1 MLWLSWNLAQT
12 VDGKS
17 STPLN
22 AEAQFKNHTP
32 FAGTYRDCRLNCF
45 MSLYIFIYTEK
56 KPKNNTTATLHR
68 GAGSSQGLTA
78 ADEDEDSKATE
89 DASAFL
95 FHGQPSCMGAMV
107 QWFVFMK
114 RWYHPM
120 LISGVLLP
128 CWWSCNKDFAQT
140 GDHMVNIGF
149 LIECSFVEW

>member
-56 KPKNNTTATLHR
+56 NPKTTQQQHFIGELAVRKALPLLMRTKTPRPQKTPRHFCFMGSPVAWARWCNGLCLWRDGIIQCWFQVFFCHVGEVVTKTLLR
-68 GAGSSQGLTA
+68 LVTIWWI
-78 ADEDEDSKATE
+78 
-89 DASAFL
+89 L
-95 FHGQPSCMGAMV
+95 
-107 QWFVFMK
+107 VF
-114 RWYHPM
+114 W
-120 LISGVLLP
+120 
-128 CWWSCNKDFAQT
+128 
-140 GDHMVNIGF
+140 
-149 LIECSFVEW
+149 